1 MPPLV
6 FYKESM
12 DKTDIEKLRA
22 LNVQYRR
29 LRSAAMVKHITLKS
43 IIGDFN
49 IINESVIN
57 KILDLLIQETRGQ
70 IKKNSDETK

>member
-1 MPPLV
+1 
-6 FYKESM
+6 M